1 MIQTTLR
8 LPENLHQ
15 ILKQEA
21 KKRGVTI
28 NSMMV
33 MLLWKALAG
42 ACGYSIGQEGVK
54 SNERR

>member
-21 KKRGVTI
+21 KKRGVTV

-33 MLLWKALAG
+33 MLLWKALIEPVG
-42 ACGYSIGQEGVK
+42 TV
-54 SNERR
+54 